1 MIYTDQTTKAMQIAY
16 EAHHGQVDKAGVP
29 YILHPVHL
37 AEQMETEAE
46 CIVALLHDV
55 VEDTDITLIQLEK
68 EFPEEVVQAI
78 KLLSHDESVDYMDY
92 VSELKKNPIAR
103 KVKLADL
110 IHNSDRSRLK
120 NPTPKDEK
128 RWKKYGKAI
137 ELLLS

>member
-120 NPTPKDEK
+120 NPPPQDEK
-128 RWKKYGKAI
+128 RCKKYGKAI